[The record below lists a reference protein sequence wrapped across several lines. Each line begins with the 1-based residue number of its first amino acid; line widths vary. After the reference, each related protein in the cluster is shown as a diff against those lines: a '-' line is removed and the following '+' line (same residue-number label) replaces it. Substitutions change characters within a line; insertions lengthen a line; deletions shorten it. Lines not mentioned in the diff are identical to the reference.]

1 MSDFEPAHL
10 DTSSENG
17 SRVAGRL
24 RSELIGWLT
33 TVAPDGM
40 PQTSPVWFFWDG
52 SEFLVYSL
60 ESTRVRNIEQRPP
73 VSLHLDGDGRGGAIV
88 VVEGIARIDR
98 SHRPASEHEAYVNKY
113 RELMDGYGW
122 SPEYFA
128 ERYPVPIRITPT
140 RYRHW

>member
-1 MSDFEPAHL
+1 MSEFQLVHL
-10 DTSSENG
+10 DTSSESG
-17 SRVAGRL
+17 TRVAGRL

-33 TVAPDGM
+33 TVAADSM

-60 ESTRVRNIEQRPP
+60 ESSRVANIEHHPR
-73 VSLHLDGDGRGGAIV
+73 VSLNLDGDGRGGAIV
-88 VVEGIARIDR
+88 VVEGVAHIDR
-98 SHRPASEHEAYVNKY
+98 SLPPASEHAAYVDKY
-113 RELMDGYGW
+113 RPLMEGYGW

-128 ERYPVPIRITPT
+128 ERYPIPIRITPT